1 MERKNPEFNA
11 KQRDL
16 GRTNTRWRKVRE
28 HVSQALVRYVYQQHW
43 IITKDSSFTY
53 EQFIVL
59 LPALL
64 SVVFVFTSGSS
75 PAREPGDRV
84 GIGRV
89 IDCVGNSVNY
99 NRRVFSISFFVIH
112 KDITLATRIANKG
125 LLPMDLSGSALQLA
139 EKWRKWKR
147 AFEYY
152 ADGKS
157 IDNARKKTSQLLHF
171 SGMEVQDIF
180 EDLQDPG
187 PIPETGDNAFKIE
200 IRKLD
205 SHFRVEEN
213 IPYERHVF
221 RQLAPKEEETADQF
235 MVRLRKQARHCNFGT
250 SLNDNLR
257 DQLIEKLTDFDLKRK
272 LLEQRNITLE
282 EALDK
287 VRAWEAGGL
296 QASNMTTST
305 PLADGNSVNVAKER
319 SRRRMTRGKSAI
331 IVEGRGIWPEMETVR
346 VREKVIKRQRISGG
360 RPRQVANFVGN
371 QEASGSDKDCVF
383 AFMVT
388 ETKEEIGDTISCVEP
403 VIEICVDGISTKAL
417 LDSGSVSNLM
427 GMSKYEELKAQGLD
441 VKFENCHKRLYA

>member
-1 MERKNPEFNA
+1 M
-11 KQRDL
+11 
-16 GRTNTRWRKVRE
+16 
-28 HVSQALVRYVYQQHW
+28 SQALVRYVYQQHW
-43 IITKDSSFTY
+43 IITKDCSFIY
-53 EQFIVL
+53 EL

-152 ADGKS
+152 ADCKG
-157 IDNARKKTSQLLHF
+157 IDNTRKKTSQLLHF

-205 SHFRVEEN
+205 SHFRGEEN

-235 MVRLRKQARHCNFGT
+235 MVQLRKHARHCNFGT
-250 SLNDNLR
+250 SLNDNSR
-257 DQLIEKLTDFDLKRK
+257 NQLIEKLTDFDLKRK

-287 VRAWEAGGL
+287 ARAWEAGGR

-305 PLADGNSVNVAKER
+305 SLADGNSVNVAKER
-319 SRRRMTRGKSAI
+319 QQTTNDKRKKCYNCGREGHLVRNRNRPAKGKKCAKCGRYRHFHLCCRGERDSD
-331 IVEGRGIWPEMETVR
+331 V
-346 VREKVIKRQRISGG
+346 VREKVIKQQRISGG
-360 RPRQVANFVGN
+360 RPRHVANFVGN
-371 QEASGSDKDCVF
+371 QEASGSDKDCAF

-388 ETKEEIGDTISCVEP
+388 ETKEEICHTI
-403 VIEICVDGISTKAL
+403 
-417 LDSGSVSNLM
+417 
-427 GMSKYEELKAQGLD
+427 
-441 VKFENCHKRLYA
+441 FF